1 MFGSPGVAS
10 AQQLLPPGTAKAYR
24 ARLAAMTAFWKPRA
38 DCRPDY
44 RGPGESGRYHAA
56 RL

>member
-24 ARLAAMTAFWKPRA
+24 ARPVAVAPVEN
-38 DCRPDY
+38 P
-44 RGPGESGRYHAA
+44 
-56 RL
+56 